1 MNVPL
6 NTKAAA
12 RLNALL
18 TAYVTA
24 LQTTV
29 DALGLDGEW
38 TYDATTGSL
47 TKVEKE
53 D

>member
-1 MNVPL
+1 MTIPL
-6 NTKAAA
+6 NEKAAA

-18 TAYVTA
+18 SAYVTA

-38 TYDATTGSL
+38 TFDATTGSL
-47 TKVEKE
+47 SQVEG